1 MVAMR
6 EHLQRQSFL
15 GPDSDE
21 AIANA
26 RAAVVG
32 LCGGGSHVAQQLAHI
47 GLGNLELL
55 DHDRGDQTN
64 RNRMV
69 GLTAK
74 AAKARDLKTEVIKR
88 LVKAVNPDV
97 RVNAFAGRWQQ
108 NAQALRT
115 CNVIFGCV
123 DSFEQRSQLERYARR
138 YHVPYIDIGMD
149 VTGEAGRRVISGQTI
164 LSLPGC
170 PCMRCM
176 GFLTDE
182 LLAKEANN
190 YGAAGGK
197 PQVVWPNGVLASTAV
212 GCFMSLLTA
221 WNPQCPPPLYLEY
234 DGNRMTVTPS
244 RRLDYLKDLECPH
257 FSGPDALG
265 DPVW

>member
-1 MVAMR
+1 MR
-6 EHLQRQSFL
+6 DHLQRQSFL

-21 AIANA
+21 AIAGA

-32 LCGGGSHVAQQLAHI
+32 LCGGGSHVCQQLAHI
-47 GLGNLELL
+47 GIGHLEIV
-55 DHDRGDQTN
+55 DFDRADETN

-69 GLTAK
+69 GLTAA
-74 AAKARDLKTEVIKR
+74 AAKAGHLKTDVIER
-88 LVKAVNPDV
+88 AVKAVHPNIK
-97 RVNAFAGRWQQ
+97 VNAFPGRWQE
-108 NAQALRT
+108 NDRVLRS

-123 DSFEQRSQLERYARR
+123 DSFEQRRQLELFARR
-138 YHVPYIDIGMD
+138 YLIPYIDIGMD
-149 VTGEAGRRVISGQTI
+149 VTGEEGRHVISGQII

-182 LLAKEANN
+182 ILGKEAND

-197 PQVVWPNGVLASTAV
+197 PQVVWPNGILASMAV
-212 GCFMSLLTA
+212 GKFMSVLTPWNGALL
-221 WNPQCPPPLYLEY
+221 PPLYSEY

-244 RRLDYLKDLECPH
+244 RRLNYLRGVQCSH
-257 FSGPDALG
+257 FTGEPGALG
-265 DPVW
+265 DITW